1 MVALGAPGAR
11 RSVNRRLYWGYV
23 EGMRNWMK
31 GIVVGAL
38 VFLAITAAF
47 LAGYLAR
54 GASASGADG
63 ASVASLRSGIEA
75 LTGASTRPAGDLGV
89 FWEAWGIVRREFYG
103 QVPDET
109 ALSRGALRGAL
120 TTLNDP
126 NTVYIEPRAAE
137 KERNDL
143 AGQFEGIGANVSSN
157 EKGQLVIVNPLPDQP
172 ADKAG
177 LKAGDIVLKVDGRDI
192 AGLSVDDAVALIRGP
207 KGSKV
212 VLTIGRGEATPFD
225 VTVTRDAIATPS
237 VTWRMLDDLGAPTT
251 GYARISLFSDRAPR
265 ELEWAI
271 QELKQKGAT
280 SLILDLR
287 GNPGGYLNAA
297 IAVASQFI
305 PDGIIAYERR
315 SDGTEESF
323 PAKGSADSDLPLVVL
338 VNGGS
343 ASASEIVAGAIRD
356 RQRGTLVGVK
366 TFGKGSVQNV
376 HQLSDGSTLHVTIAH
391 WLTPNRQDIS
401 KAGIEPD
408 IVVEGG
414 DPNGDKGDAQLQRAI
429 DAARRAH

>member
-1 MVALGAPGAR
+1 MR
-11 RSVNRRLYWGYV
+11 DRL
-23 EGMRNWMK
+23 K
-31 GIVVGAL
+31 GSLVIGL
-38 VFLAITAAF
+38 VFLAILAAFAAGYIARGTAA
-47 LAGYLAR
+47 G
-54 GASASGADG
+54 DG
-63 ASVASLRSGIEA
+63 TAVASLRSGIEA
-75 LTGASTRPAGDLGV
+75 LTGTSSRPAGNLGV
-89 FWEAWGIVRREFYG
+89 FWEAWGIVQHEFYG
-103 QVPDET
+103 QVPDDT
-109 ALSRGALRGAL
+109 AVSRGAIRGAL

-143 AGQFEGIGANVSSN
+143 AGQFEGIGANVGSN
-157 EKGQLVIVNPLPDQP
+157 EKGQLVIVNALPDQP

-192 AGLSVDDAVALIRGP
+192 AGLSVDDSVALIRGP

-212 VLTIGRGEATPFD
+212 VLTIQRGDADPFD
-225 VTVTRDAIATPS
+225 VAITRDAIETPS
-237 VTWRMLDDLGAPTT
+237 VTWRMLDDMGAPTT
-251 GYARISLFSDRAPR
+251 GYARITLFSDRSPK
-265 ELEWAI
+265 ELQRGI
-271 QELKQKGAT
+271 QELKQRGAT

-287 GNPGGYLNAA
+287 GNPGGYLNSA
-297 IAVASQFI
+297 IAIASQFI
-305 PDGIIAYERR
+305 PDGVIAYERH

-323 PAKGSADSDLPLVVL
+323 PAKGGADPDLPLVLL

-356 RQRGTLVGVK
+356 HGRGTLVGVK

-401 KAGIEPD
+401 KAGIEPN

-414 DPNGDKGDAQLQRAI
+414 DPGSDKPDTQLQRAI
-429 DAARRAH
+429 EATRSAH